1 MSVFG
6 SSFLCELFYH
16 FTNFLQS
23 FDQQLGPPLNLCLF
37 IMAHRLKMHSNA
49 RIFFKLYF
57 LMYLGMR
64 LFVEQKKRYIPLI
77 RMNEKDHR
85 LPQDM
90 GVFFI
95 WCTFP
100 WNQRYLSLKM
110 GATWKLFG
118 DFRNLEEPII
128 WSIFRCE
135 VMCVPF
141 RLVGSYFLLRVKR
154 PWFLTKK
161 IIWSNWSNIFLS
173 LKVHHQQLYT
183 KKRKNSIC

>member
-1 MSVFG
+1 MVFLDVFG
-6 SSFLCELFYH
+6 DATFCRTKETLPTSYQNEQKGGSQAASRH
-16 FTNFLQS
+16 
-23 FDQQLGPPLNLCLF
+23 GCLF
-37 IMAHRLKMHSNA
+37 H
-49 RIFFKLYF
+49 
-57 LMYLGMR
+57 LMYLSPETN
-64 LFVEQKKRYIPLI
+64 VP
-77 RMNEKDHR
+77 
-85 LPQDM
+85 
-90 GVFFI
+90 
-95 WCTFP
+95 CP
-100 WNQRYLSLKM
+100 WKW

-183 KKRKNSIC
+183 KKKKKQHMLGRWIQPLI